1 MFNIR
6 KLLKGLALIT
16 LSASV
21 STSFAQDEL
30 RGKTLFV
37 TVDPTTPPFATLDD
51 DYRTPIGLDVDII
64 MELQDRL
71 GFSLKENR
79 IFPLMG
85 ADQFDR
91 VKDHNLDIV
100 AGCLSKTK
108 AREDFMDFTP
118 VYYDTGLSF
127 MYKDGKYSGAKTIS
141 DLSNATVA
149 VVTDTVAIP
158 FVKKRMPNSQLKE
171 YSSFMQ
177 AIIALSKGEVDVLAY
192 DKPIIDYF
200 AYTLPDFHFDVLDRE
215 YEKEYC
221 QIALGLVKDSP
232 YRDVI
237 SREIENMVEDGTMN
251 RLMARYK
258 RH

>member
-1 MFNIR
+1 MFNTR
-6 KLLKGLALIT
+6 KLLKCLVLIY
-16 LSASV
+16 LSACFSI
-21 STSFAQDEL
+21 SFAQDEL

-64 MELQDRL
+64 MELKNRL

-85 ADQFDR
+85 VDQFER

-108 AREDFMDFTP
+108 ARESFMDFTK

-127 MYKDGKYSGAKTIS
+127 MYKEGKYTGAKKIS
-141 DLSNATVA
+141 DLANATVA
-149 VVTDTVAIP
+149 VVSDTV
-158 FVKKRMPNSQLKE
+158 
-171 YSSFMQ
+171 
-177 AIIALSKGEVDVLAY
+177 ALSKGEADVLAY

-221 QIALGLVKDSP
+221 QIALGLAKDSP

-237 SREIENMVEDGTMN
+237 SHEIEEMVEDGTMG
-251 RLMARYK
+251 RIVARYK